1 MFFCIIRQN
10 RAQSLKDDL
19 FEKWT
24 SIINQNHFF
33 FTSKLDSAWMRR
45 DTKAQHD
52 LNHFSGYQGS
62 QLFPVSSRKRPV
74 TCCVLCVFSQTEQKN
89 SSEK

>member
-33 FTSKLDSAWMRR
+33 TSKLDSAWMRR
-45 DTKAQHD
+45 DTMAQHD
-52 LNHFSGYQGS
+52 LTHFSGHQGS

-74 TCCVLCVFSQTEQKN
+74 TRCVLCVFSQTEQKI
-89 SSEK
+89 SVEK